1 MTGVGQGIG
10 KAIALGLADTG
21 ATVVVVARTASDASP
36 YSTGE
41 TTVVD
46 GGLTSETSFSP
57 TSGSLGRTWNK
68 ICSGIT
74 SGR

>member
-1 MTGVGQGIG
+1 MTGVGQRIG

-41 TTVVD
+41 TTVID
-46 GGLTSETSFSP
+46 GSSTSETSYSP
-57 TSGSLGRTWNK
+57 T
-68 ICSGIT
+68 
-74 SGR
+74 